1 MRTEK
6 LGIVAIFVLGLA
18 MTGSRGLAQPAD
30 IFSQLRDGATA
41 QPLSAE
47 DKAKLQDPFFRLV
60 LARQPDVTKLAD
72 VENLIQPDLAAR
84 RLFVVDEEIKDPR
97 QGQSRRAVI
106 DFVGVNAGIRLEAAV
121 MLSVFFESDSV
132 PEVVDIE
139 AWGFDKANG
148 IFNYYKLDKTG
159 HTPPRLS
166 WKLRASS
173 ADTDRLGLTAAA
185 RAGTCLRCH
194 TSGVPVMKELLAPWN
209 NWQSGFSD
217 NAYLTKLGPPAE
229 RWPVVN
235 DPHLSRLTDAYSLE
249 AAIKSAI
256 TQFTNRKLDRVVI
269 ADEQGGFNVQDAK
282 GLLRPL
288 LETTEVNLA
297 SAQQRSGLHPLA
309 PGGQTGP
316 SQPVTP
322 PDSFF
327 LAADLLQSAGVSDAA
342 GFGQVATMDPNEYR
356 GLVAAAGLKIT
367 RNNSTSAVGDAEFAW
382 LTPTQGFAAS
392 NWIDTLVQR
401 KLLSPAFV
409 AAALAID
416 LEAPLF
422 SERRK
427 SLLAF
432 IPDSLTII
440 PGEAHPDR
448 LTREVIQRLQ
458 AANPP
463 EGSAAF
469 ELLDLLTKPD
479 PVSEVRSR
487 VSAYRSRLAARLDRA
502 ASTRPA
508 ELQRLFALLIE
519 RRQAFLVHPLFRC
532 LRESPALVPLSAP
545 VAASCN

>member
-6 LGIVAIFVLGLA
+6 LGIVAIVALGLA
-18 MTGSRGLAQPAD
+18 MTGSRGLAQTAD
-30 IFSQLRDGATA
+30 IFRQASDDAALET
-41 QPLSAE
+41 LTAE
-47 DKAKLQDPFFRLV
+47 DKAKLQDPFFQLV

-72 VENLIQPDLAAR
+72 VQNLIQPNLAGR
-84 RLFVVDEEIKDPR
+84 RLFVVHEEIKDPQR
-97 QGQSRRAVI
+97 GQGRRAVI
-106 DFVGVNAGIRLEAAV
+106 DFVGANGGTRLDAAV
-121 MLSVFFESDSV
+121 MLSVFFTSESV

-148 IFNYYKLDKTG
+148 VFNYYKLDRSQTA
-159 HTPPRLS
+159 PRFT

-173 ADTDRLGLTAAA
+173 ADAERLPLTATA
-185 RAGTCLRCH
+185 RAGSCMQCH
-194 TSGVPVMKELLAPWN
+194 TSGVPAMKELLTPWN

-217 NAYLTKLGPPAE
+217 NAYVTKLGPATE

-235 DPHLSRLTDAYSLE
+235 NDPLLSRLTDAYSLE
-249 AAIKSAI
+249 AAIESAI
-256 TQFTNRKLDRVVI
+256 RQFTGGKLDRVAI
-269 ADEQGGFNVQDAK
+269 ADGQGSFKVQDAK
-282 GLLRPL
+282 ALLRPL
-288 LETTEVNLA
+288 FDTTEVNLA

-327 LAADLLQSAGVSDAA
+327 LLANLLQSAGIPDAV
-342 GFGQVATMDPNEYR
+342 GFGQVATMDPDEYR
-356 GLVAAAGLKIT
+356 GLVAAVGLKIT
-367 RNNSTSAVGDAEFAW
+367 RNNGTSAAGDAEFAW

-392 NWIDTLVQR
+392 HWIDTLLQR

-409 AAALAID
+409 AAAAAVELKT
-416 LEAPLF
+416 PLF

-427 SLLAF
+427 NLLEF

-463 EGSAAF
+463 ADSAAAEF
-469 ELLDLLTKPD
+469 LGLLRKAD
-479 PVSEVRSR
+479 PVAEVKAR
-487 VSAYRSRLAARLDRA
+487 VSAYRSELESGLDRA
-502 ASTRPA
+502 APARPA
-508 ELQRLFALLIE
+508 QLKGLFDMLVA
-519 RRQAFLVHPLFRC
+519 RRQAFARHPMFGC
-532 LRESPALVPLSAP
+532 LIESPALLPLPAP
-545 VAASCN
+545 VPRTC